1 MKPNGIFVTYSEAK
15 NCLYFKGEL
24 KADKKNIP
32 KLQLVHAIA
41 GSNGFRDYSL
51 DKHGVYVKG
60 LIFTDKESI
69 CFEEFQ
75 DLLYEFA
82 EQELI
87 RILKSGAS
95 TKACLAAEHAMA
107 SLCERIID
115 FVGGDYE

>member
-1 MKPNGIFVTYSEAK
+1 MFVTYSEAK
-15 NCLYFKGEL
+15 NCIYFKGEL
-24 KADKKNIP
+24 RADKQHIP
-32 KLQLVHAIA
+32 KNQLVHAIA

-51 DKHGVYVKG
+51 DKHGVYVNG